1 MVSGKMY
8 EDDSEK
14 SGLKY
19 LWLAISLVISLVIV
33 VIANLLHQSLL
44 VIVWGVSLFVAAT
57 ISGFTFMIVKVV
69 SRESKI
75 CFDWLSGAICNI
87 IVMAIS
93 QMVIILVTRGFK

>member
-1 MVSGKMY
+1 MY

-19 LWLAISLVISLVIV
+19 LWLAINLVISLAIV
-33 VIANLLHQSLL
+33 VAANLFHQSLL
-44 VIVWGVSLFVAAT
+44 LIVWGVLLFVVAA
-57 ISGFTFMIVKVV
+57 ISGFTLMMVKAG
-69 SRESKI
+69 SRESKV
-75 CFDWLSGAICNI
+75 CLNWLSGAICNI